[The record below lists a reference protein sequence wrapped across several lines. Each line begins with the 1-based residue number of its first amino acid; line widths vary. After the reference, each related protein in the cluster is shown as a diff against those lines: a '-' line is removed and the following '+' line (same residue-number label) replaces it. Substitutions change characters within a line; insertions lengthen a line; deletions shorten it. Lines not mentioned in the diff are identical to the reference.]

1 MCAGGG
7 GGVSPPA
14 AAAPP
19 PARLRSGTGG
29 AERRRAR
36 SSAAPPCPRP
46 RPGGAPL
53 SRLPAGAETEPAA
66 SVEDAKPPLGR
77 PSDASPAFHPSVRPS
92 LPPRPPRLQAGVAS
106 SASGAGAGAAS
117 AGCSP
122 RRRPALPS
130 YPSLPALPLLR
141 PAQAMN
147 FGRGPSVVLNVGG
160 TRYSFSREVLKDF
173 PLRRVSR
180 LHGCLSEQDVLEVCD
195 DYDRERNEYF
205 FDRHSEA
212 FGFIMLYVRH
222 GHLRFV
228 PHMCE
233 LSFYNEMI
241 YWGLEGSHLDY
252 CCQRRL
258 DDRMSET
265 RTYYA
270 AEEPPGETA
279 GGPEGK
285 GRRPPGAEGGKW
297 LERMRRTFEEPTSS
311 VAAQVLATVSILFV
325 IVSMVVLCA
334 STLPEWRAPENR
346 SMEEQSRYTAE
357 SVREPS
363 GIIEAICIGWFTAE
377 CIVRFIVSKNKCEF
391 VRRPLNIIDLLA
403 ITPYYI
409 SVLMTVFTGENSQ
422 LQRAGV
428 TLRVLRMMRIFW
440 VIKLARHFIGLQTL
454 GLTLKRCYRE
464 MVMLLVFI
472 CVAMAIFSAL
482 SQLLENGLDLGTKNK
497 DYASIPAACWWV
509 IISMTTVGYGDMC
522 PITVP
527 GRILGGICVVSGIVL
542 LALPITFI
550 YHSFV
555 QCYHELKFR
564 SARYSRSLSAEFLN

>member
-1 MCAGGG
+1 
-7 GGVSPPA
+7 
-14 AAAPP
+14 
-19 PARLRSGTGG
+19 
-29 AERRRAR
+29 
-36 SSAAPPCPRP
+36 
-46 RPGGAPL
+46 
-53 SRLPAGAETEPAA
+53 
-66 SVEDAKPPLGR
+66 
-77 PSDASPAFHPSVRPS
+77 
-92 LPPRPPRLQAGVAS
+92 
-106 SASGAGAGAAS
+106 
-117 AGCSP
+117 
-122 RRRPALPS
+122 
-130 YPSLPALPLLR
+130 
-141 PAQAMN
+141 MN
-147 FGRGPSVVLNVGG
+147 FGRGGPSVVVLNVGG
-160 TRYSFSREVLKDF
+160 TRYSFAREVLKDF

-205 FDRHSEA
+205 FDRHAEA
-212 FGFIMLYVRH
+212 FGFIMLYVRY

-241 YWGLEGSHLDY
+241 YWGLECSHLDY

-258 DDRMSET
+258 DDRMSD
-265 RTYYA
+265 TYTFYSAEDLQAEPGSSHA
-270 AEEPPGETA
+270 APPPGGE
-279 GGPEGK
+279 EK
-285 GRRPPGAEGGKW
+285 KW

-311 VAAQVLATVSILFV
+311 VAAQILATVSVVFV

-334 STLPEWRAPENR
+334 STTPEWRAAENR
-346 SMEEQSRYTAE
+346 SMEEQSR
-357 SVREPS
+357 
-363 GIIEAICIGWFTAE
+363 IIEAVCIGWFTAE
-377 CIVRFIVSKNKCEF
+377 CIVRFIISKDKCEF
-391 VRRPLNIIDLLA
+391 VKRPLNIIDLLA

-464 MVMLLVFI
+464 MVMLLVFV

-482 SQLLENGLDLGTKNK
+482 SQLLEHGLNLGKPNEG
-497 DYASIPAACWWV
+497 YSSIPAACWWV
-509 IISMTTVGYGDMC
+509 IISMTTVGYGDVC
-522 PITVP
+522 PITIP

-564 SARYSRSLSAEFLN
+564 SARYGRSLSAEFLN

>member
-1 MCAGGG
+1 ITF
-7 GGVSPPA
+7 V
-14 AAAPP
+14 
-19 PARLRSGTGG
+19 
-29 AERRRAR
+29 
-36 SSAAPPCPRP
+36 
-46 RPGGAPL
+46 
-53 SRLPAGAETEPAA
+53 
-66 SVEDAKPPLGR
+66 
-77 PSDASPAFHPSVRPS
+77 
-92 LPPRPPRLQAGVAS
+92 
-106 SASGAGAGAAS
+106 
-117 AGCSP
+117 
-122 RRRPALPS
+122 
-130 YPSLPALPLLR
+130 
-141 PAQAMN
+141 
-147 FGRGPSVVLNVGG
+147 PSVVLIVEGAP
-160 TRYSFSREVLKDF
+160 YLVFREVLEDF
-173 PLRRVSR
+173 PLRRVNR
-180 LHGCLSEQDVLEVCD
+180 LHGCRSERDVL
-195 DYDRERNEYF
+195 ERNEYF

-212 FGFIMLYVRH
+212 FGFILLYVRGH
-222 GHLRFV
+222 GKLRFA
-228 PHMCE
+228 PRMCE

-241 YWGLEGSHLDY
+241 YWGLEGAHLEY

-258 DDRMSET
+258 DDRMSD
-265 RTYYA
+265 TYTFYSAEDPGPRPREGA
-270 AEEPPGETA
+270 AHS
-279 GGPEGK
+279 
-285 GRRPPGAEGGKW
+285 RRW

-311 VAAQVLATVSILFV
+311 LAAQILASVSVVFV

-334 STLPEWRAPENR
+334 STLPDWRTAAADNR
-346 SMEEQSRYTAE
+346 SLDDRSRYSAGPG
-357 SVREPS
+357 REPS

-391 VRRPLNIIDLLA
+391 VKRPLNIIDLLA

-482 SQLLENGLDLGTKNK
+482 SQLLEHGLDLETSNK
-497 DYASIPAACWWV
+497 DFASIPAACWWV
-509 IISMTTVGYGDMC
+509 IISMTTVGYGDMY

-527 GRILGGICVVSGIVL
+527 GRILGGVCVVSGIVL

>member
-1 MCAGGG
+1 
-7 GGVSPPA
+7 
-14 AAAPP
+14 
-19 PARLRSGTGG
+19 
-29 AERRRAR
+29 
-36 SSAAPPCPRP
+36 
-46 RPGGAPL
+46 
-53 SRLPAGAETEPAA
+53 
-66 SVEDAKPPLGR
+66 
-77 PSDASPAFHPSVRPS
+77 
-92 LPPRPPRLQAGVAS
+92 
-106 SASGAGAGAAS
+106 
-117 AGCSP
+117 
-122 RRRPALPS
+122 
-130 YPSLPALPLLR
+130 
-141 PAQAMN
+141 MN
-147 FGRGPSVVLNVGG
+147 FGRGGPPVVVLNVGG
-160 TRYSFSREVLKDF
+160 TRYSFAREVLKDF

-212 FGFIMLYVRH
+212 FGFIMLYVRY

-241 YWGLEGSHLDY
+241 YWGLECSHLDY

-258 DDRMSET
+258 DDRMSD
-265 RTYYA
+265 TYTFYSAEDLQAEPAGGWSNNSSSSSSSSSSCHHLPGRSDA
-270 AEEPPGETA
+270 ADQGSSRAAPPPGGE
-279 GGPEGK
+279 EK
-285 GRRPPGAEGGKW
+285 EW
-297 LERMRRTFEEPTSS
+297 LERMRKTFEEPTYSL
-311 VAAQVLATVSILFV
+311 AAQILASVSIIFV

-334 STLPEWRAPENR
+334 STMPEWRAAENR
-346 SMEEQSRYTAE
+346 SMEEQSR
-357 SVREPS
+357 
-363 GIIEAICIGWFTAE
+363 IIEAVCIGWFTAE
-377 CIVRFIVSKNKCEF
+377 CIVRFIISKDKCEF
-391 VRRPLNIIDLLA
+391 VKRPLNIIDLLA

-409 SVLMTVFTGENSQ
+409 SVLMTIFTGENSQ

-464 MVMLLVFI
+464 MVMLLVFV

-482 SQLLENGLDLGTKNK
+482 SQLLEHGLNLGTPNEG
-497 DYASIPAACWWV
+497 YASIPAACWWV
-509 IISMTTVGYGDMC
+509 IISMTTVGYGDVC
-522 PITVP
+522 PITIP

-564 SARYSRSLSAEFLN
+564 SARYGRSLSAEFLN

>member
-1 MCAGGG
+1 M
-7 GGVSPPA
+7 
-14 AAAPP
+14 
-19 PARLRSGTGG
+19 T
-29 AERRRAR
+29 
-36 SSAAPPCPRP
+36 
-46 RPGGAPL
+46 
-53 SRLPAGAETEPAA
+53 
-66 SVEDAKPPLGR
+66 
-77 PSDASPAFHPSVRPS
+77 
-92 LPPRPPRLQAGVAS
+92 
-106 SASGAGAGAAS
+106 
-117 AGCSP
+117 
-122 RRRPALPS
+122 
-130 YPSLPALPLLR
+130 
-141 PAQAMN
+141 
-147 FGRGPSVVLNVGG
+147 FGRGGPPVVVLNVGG

-212 FGFIMLYVRH
+212 FGFILLYVRY

-258 DDRMSET
+258 DDRMSD
-265 RTYYA
+265 TYTFYS
-270 AEEPPGETA
+270 AEDIRVEPF
-279 GGPEGK
+279 GGGSGKSNGHPELPK
-285 GRRPPGAEGGKW
+285 GQRSGDAVAPPGAGEKKW

-311 VAAQVLATVSILFV
+311 VAAQILATISILFV

-334 STLPEWRAPENR
+334 STMPEWRTAENR
-346 SMEEQSRYTAE
+346 SLEEQSR
-357 SVREPS
+357 
-363 GIIEAICIGWFTAE
+363 IIEAICIGWFTAE
-377 CIVRFIVSKNKCEF
+377 CIVRFIVSKDKCEF
-391 VRRPLNIIDLLA
+391 AKRPLNIIDLLA

-409 SVLMTVFTGENSQ
+409 SVLMTIFTGENSQ

-464 MVMLLVFI
+464 MVMLLVFV

-482 SQLLENGLDLGTKNK
+482 AQLLEHGLKIGKPNEG
-497 DYASIPAACWWV
+497 YASIPAACWWV
-509 IISMTTVGYGDMC
+509 IISMTTVGYGDVC

>member
-1 MCAGGG
+1 KLRCCSRIRG
-7 GGVSPPA
+7 
-14 AAAPP
+14 
-19 PARLRSGTGG
+19 ARGK
-29 AERRRAR
+29 
-36 SSAAPPCPRP
+36 
-46 RPGGAPL
+46 
-53 SRLPAGAETEPAA
+53 SRHYG
-66 SVEDAKPPLGR
+66 
-77 PSDASPAFHPSVRPS
+77 
-92 LPPRPPRLQAGVAS
+92 
-106 SASGAGAGAAS
+106 
-117 AGCSP
+117 
-122 RRRPALPS
+122 
-130 YPSLPALPLLR
+130 
-141 PAQAMN
+141 
-147 FGRGPSVVLNVGG
+147 
-160 TRYSFSREVLKDF
+160 KD
-173 PLRRVSR
+173 
-180 LHGCLSEQDVLEVCD
+180 
-195 DYDRERNEYF
+195 RNEYF

-212 FGFIMLYVRH
+212 FGFILLYVRGH
-222 GHLRFV
+222 GKLRFA
-228 PHMCE
+228 PRMCE

-241 YWGLEGSHLDY
+241 YWGLEGAHLEY

-258 DDRMSET
+258 DDRMSD
-265 RTYYA
+265 TYTFYS
-270 AEEPPGETA
+270 AEEPGALGRDEVRPG
-279 GGPEGK
+279 
-285 GRRPPGAEGGKW
+285 GAEAAPSRRW

-311 VAAQVLATVSILFV
+311 LAAQILASVSVVFV

-334 STLPEWRAPENR
+334 STLPDWRAAAADNR
-346 SMEEQSRYTAE
+346 SLDDRSRYSA
-357 SVREPS
+357 VPGREPS

-377 CIVRFIVSKNKCEF
+377 CIVRFIVSRNKCEF
-391 VRRPLNIIDLLA
+391 VKRPLNIIDLLA

-482 SQLLENGLDLGTKNK
+482 SQLLEHGLDLETSNK
-497 DYASIPAACWWV
+497 DFASIPAACWWV
-509 IISMTTVGYGDMC
+509 IISMTTVGYGDMY

-527 GRILGGICVVSGIVL
+527 GRILGGVCVVSGIVL

>member
-1 MCAGGG
+1 MLYF
-7 GGVSPPA
+7 VS
-14 AAAPP
+14 
-19 PARLRSGTGG
+19 
-29 AERRRAR
+29 
-36 SSAAPPCPRP
+36 
-46 RPGGAPL
+46 
-53 SRLPAGAETEPAA
+53 
-66 SVEDAKPPLGR
+66 
-77 PSDASPAFHPSVRPS
+77 
-92 LPPRPPRLQAGVAS
+92 
-106 SASGAGAGAAS
+106 
-117 AGCSP
+117 
-122 RRRPALPS
+122 
-130 YPSLPALPLLR
+130 
-141 PAQAMN
+141 
-147 FGRGPSVVLNVGG
+147 
-160 TRYSFSREVLKDF
+160 
-173 PLRRVSR
+173 
-180 LHGCLSEQDVLEVCD
+180 
-195 DYDRERNEYF
+195 
-205 FDRHSEA
+205 FDR
-212 FGFIMLYVRH
+212 
-222 GHLRFV
+222 
-228 PHMCE
+228 
-233 LSFYNEMI
+233 
-241 YWGLEGSHLDY
+241 
-252 CCQRRL
+252 
-258 DDRMSET
+258 
-265 RTYYA
+265 
-270 AEEPPGETA
+270 
-279 GGPEGK
+279 
-285 GRRPPGAEGGKW
+285 
-297 LERMRRTFEEPTSS
+297 
-311 VAAQVLATVSILFV
+311 
-325 IVSMVVLCA
+325 
-334 STLPEWRAPENR
+334 
-346 SMEEQSRYTAE
+346 
-357 SVREPS
+357 
-363 GIIEAICIGWFTAE
+363 IIEAICIGWFTAE

-564 SARYSRSLSAEFLN
+564 SARYSRSLSAEFLNWPKLHSVVVTC

>member
-1 MCAGGG
+1 
-7 GGVSPPA
+7 
-14 AAAPP
+14 
-19 PARLRSGTGG
+19 
-29 AERRRAR
+29 
-36 SSAAPPCPRP
+36 
-46 RPGGAPL
+46 
-53 SRLPAGAETEPAA
+53 
-66 SVEDAKPPLGR
+66 
-77 PSDASPAFHPSVRPS
+77 
-92 LPPRPPRLQAGVAS
+92 
-106 SASGAGAGAAS
+106 
-117 AGCSP
+117 
-122 RRRPALPS
+122 
-130 YPSLPALPLLR
+130 
-141 PAQAMN
+141 MN

-265 RTYYA
+265 CHSCSKYMEKMLRTPGLEMFISSYPRRA
-270 AEEPPGETA
+270 VKGICPVPGECWVITA
-279 GGPEGK
+279 SHIRHRTLMHQDVLLLPKQGQNGK
-285 GRRPPGAEGGKW
+285 KPAR
-297 LERMRRTFEEPTSS
+297 
-311 VAAQVLATVSILFV
+311 
-325 IVSMVVLCA
+325 
-334 STLPEWRAPENR
+334 
-346 SMEEQSRYTAE
+346 
-357 SVREPS
+357 
-363 GIIEAICIGWFTAE
+363 IIEAICIGWFTAE

>member
-1 MCAGGG
+1 MNF
-7 GGVSPPA
+7 V
-14 AAAPP
+14 
-19 PARLRSGTGG
+19 R
-29 AERRRAR
+29 
-36 SSAAPPCPRP
+36 
-46 RPGGAPL
+46 GAP
-53 SRLPAGAETEPAA
+53 
-66 SVEDAKPPLGR
+66 SV
-77 PSDASPAFHPSVRPS
+77 
-92 LPPRPPRLQAGVAS
+92 
-106 SASGAGAGAAS
+106 
-117 AGCSP
+117 
-122 RRRPALPS
+122 
-130 YPSLPALPLLR
+130 
-141 PAQAMN
+141 
-147 FGRGPSVVLNVGG
+147 VVLNVGG
-160 TRYSFSREVLKDF
+160 TRYSFAREVLKDF

-205 FDRHSEA
+205 FDRHAEA
-212 FGFIMLYVRH
+212 FGFIMLYVRY

-241 YWGLEGSHLDY
+241 YWGLECSHLEY

-258 DDRMSET
+258 DDRMSD
-265 RTYYA
+265 TYTFYS
-270 AEEPPGETA
+270 AEDLQAEMAGGWNSASSSGSSSSSGKSSCPPAHHPHHGHRDPGLGA
-279 GGPEGK
+279 GGPAAP
-285 GRRPPGAEGGKW
+285 PPGAAEKKW

-311 VAAQVLATVSILFV
+311 LAAQILAMVSILFV

-334 STLPEWRAPENR
+334 STMPEWRAAENR
-346 SMEEQSRYTAE
+346 SMEENSR
-357 SVREPS
+357 
-363 GIIEAICIGWFTAE
+363 IIEAICIGWFTAE

-391 VRRPLNIIDLLA
+391 VKRPLNIIDLLA

-464 MVMLLVFI
+464 MVMLLVFV

-482 SQLLENGLDLGTKNK
+482 AQLLEHGLKIGKPNEG
-497 DYASIPAACWWV
+497 YASIPAACWWV
-509 IISMTTVGYGDMC
+509 IISMTTVGYGDVC
-522 PITVP
+522 PITIP

-564 SARYSRSLSAEFLN
+564 SARYSRSISAEFLN

>member
-1 MCAGGG
+1 M
-7 GGVSPPA
+7 
-14 AAAPP
+14 
-19 PARLRSGTGG
+19 T
-29 AERRRAR
+29 
-36 SSAAPPCPRP
+36 
-46 RPGGAPL
+46 
-53 SRLPAGAETEPAA
+53 
-66 SVEDAKPPLGR
+66 
-77 PSDASPAFHPSVRPS
+77 
-92 LPPRPPRLQAGVAS
+92 
-106 SASGAGAGAAS
+106 
-117 AGCSP
+117 
-122 RRRPALPS
+122 
-130 YPSLPALPLLR
+130 
-141 PAQAMN
+141 
-147 FGRGPSVVLNVGG
+147 FGRGGPPVVVLNVGG
-160 TRYSFSREVLKDF
+160 TRYSFAREVLKDF

-212 FGFIMLYVRH
+212 FGFILLYVRY

-258 DDRMSET
+258 DDRMSD
-265 RTYYA
+265 TYTFYS
-270 AEEPPGETA
+270 AEDLRAEPS
-279 GGPEGK
+279 GGCSKSSGHPPPPEGR
-285 GRRPPGAEGGKW
+285 GEEAAPDSGGAAAPSGAGEKKW

-311 VAAQVLATVSILFV
+311 VAAQILATVSILFV

-334 STLPEWRAPENR
+334 STMPEWRTAENR
-346 SMEEQSRYTAE
+346 SLEEQSRYTAD
-357 SVREPS
+357 SIREPS

-377 CIVRFIVSKNKCEF
+377 CIVRFIVSKDKCEF
-391 VRRPLNIIDLLA
+391 VKRPLNIIDLLA

-409 SVLMTVFTGENSQ
+409 SVLMTIFTGENSQ

-464 MVMLLVFI
+464 MVMLLVFV

-482 SQLLENGLDLGTKNK
+482 AQLLEHGLKIGKPNEG
-497 DYASIPAACWWV
+497 YASIPAACWWV
-509 IISMTTVGYGDMC
+509 IISMTTVGYGDVC

>member
-1 MCAGGG
+1 M
-7 GGVSPPA
+7 
-14 AAAPP
+14 
-19 PARLRSGTGG
+19 T
-29 AERRRAR
+29 
-36 SSAAPPCPRP
+36 
-46 RPGGAPL
+46 
-53 SRLPAGAETEPAA
+53 
-66 SVEDAKPPLGR
+66 
-77 PSDASPAFHPSVRPS
+77 
-92 LPPRPPRLQAGVAS
+92 
-106 SASGAGAGAAS
+106 
-117 AGCSP
+117 
-122 RRRPALPS
+122 
-130 YPSLPALPLLR
+130 
-141 PAQAMN
+141 
-147 FGRGPSVVLNVGG
+147 FGRGGPPVVVLNVGG
-160 TRYSFSREVLKDF
+160 TRYSFAREVLKDF
-173 PLRRVSR
+173 PLQRVSR

-212 FGFIMLYVRH
+212 FGFILLYVRY

-258 DDRMSET
+258 DDRMSDT
-265 RTYYA
+265 YTYYS
-270 AEEPPGETA
+270 AEDIRAEPSGA
-279 GGPEGK
+279 GSGSSKSSGQPQPPQGQESGDAVA
-285 GRRPPGAEGGKW
+285 PPGAGEKKW

-311 VAAQVLATVSILFV
+311 VAAQILATVSILFV

-334 STLPEWRAPENR
+334 STMPEWRTAENR
-346 SMEEQSRYTAE
+346 SLEEQSR
-357 SVREPS
+357 
-363 GIIEAICIGWFTAE
+363 IIEAICIGWFTAE
-377 CIVRFIVSKNKCEF
+377 CIVRFIVSKDKCEF
-391 VRRPLNIIDLLA
+391 VKRPLNIIDLLA

-409 SVLMTVFTGENSQ
+409 SVLMTIFTGENSQ

-464 MVMLLVFI
+464 MVMLLVFV

-482 SQLLENGLDLGTKNK
+482 AQLLEHGLKIGKPNEG
-497 DYASIPAACWWV
+497 YASIPAACWWV
-509 IISMTTVGYGDMC
+509 IISMTTVGYGDVC

-564 SARYSRSLSAEFLN
+564 SARCSRSLSAEFLN

>member
-1 MCAGGG
+1 M
-7 GGVSPPA
+7 
-14 AAAPP
+14 
-19 PARLRSGTGG
+19 T
-29 AERRRAR
+29 
-36 SSAAPPCPRP
+36 
-46 RPGGAPL
+46 
-53 SRLPAGAETEPAA
+53 
-66 SVEDAKPPLGR
+66 
-77 PSDASPAFHPSVRPS
+77 
-92 LPPRPPRLQAGVAS
+92 
-106 SASGAGAGAAS
+106 
-117 AGCSP
+117 
-122 RRRPALPS
+122 
-130 YPSLPALPLLR
+130 
-141 PAQAMN
+141 
-147 FGRGPSVVLNVGG
+147 FGRGGPPVVVLNVGG
-160 TRYSFSREVLKDF
+160 TRYSFAREVLKDF
-173 PLRRVSR
+173 PLQRVSR

-212 FGFIMLYVRH
+212 FGFILLYVRY

-258 DDRMSET
+258 DDRMSDTYTFYSAEDI
-265 RTYYA
+265 RT
-270 AEEPPGETA
+270 EPS
-279 GGPEGK
+279 GGGSGSSK
-285 GRRPPGAEGGKW
+285 KKKW

-311 VAAQVLATVSILFV
+311 VAAQILATVSILFV

-334 STLPEWRAPENR
+334 STMPEWRTAENR
-346 SMEEQSRYTAE
+346 SLEEQSRYTAD
-357 SVREPS
+357 SIREPS

-377 CIVRFIVSKNKCEF
+377 CIVRFIVSKDKCEF
-391 VRRPLNIIDLLA
+391 VKRPLNIIDLLA

-409 SVLMTVFTGENSQ
+409 SVLMTIFTGENSQ

-464 MVMLLVFI
+464 MVMLLVFV

-482 SQLLENGLDLGTKNK
+482 AQLLEHGLKIGKPNEG
-497 DYASIPAACWWV
+497 YASIPAACWWV
-509 IISMTTVGYGDMC
+509 IISMTTVGYGDVC

-564 SARYSRSLSAEFLN
+564 SARCSRSLSAEFLN

>member
-1 MCAGGG
+1 MNAAAGRKNLSSYMKTDISMTKQTSEKTSRCQNTLMRVLDSISEFGCRTREHRKLREQRPETRIGRSREEDCLLHLALPGVHALSEEEKEKSRYPDVHGGG
-7 GGVSPPA
+7 PGRMGCDKNPSCCREA
-14 AAAPP
+14 RGSGRRCPP
-19 PARLRSGTGG
+19 PLCPC
-29 AERRRAR
+29 RAPG
-36 SSAAPPCPRP
+36 PP
-46 RPGGAPL
+46 GV
-53 SRLPAGAETEPAA
+53 PA
-66 SVEDAKPPLGR
+66 V
-77 PSDASPAFHPSVRPS
+77 
-92 LPPRPPRLQAGVAS
+92 
-106 SASGAGAGAAS
+106 
-117 AGCSP
+117 
-122 RRRPALPS
+122 
-130 YPSLPALPLLR
+130 
-141 PAQAMN
+141 
-147 FGRGPSVVLNVGG
+147 NVGG

-265 RTYYA
+265 FTYYA
-270 AEEPPGETA
+270 AEEPN

-285 GRRPPGAEGGKW
+285 GRRPPGPEGRKW

-346 SMEEQSRYTAE
+346 SVEEQSRYTAE

>member
-1 MCAGGG
+1 
-7 GGVSPPA
+7 
-14 AAAPP
+14 
-19 PARLRSGTGG
+19 
-29 AERRRAR
+29 
-36 SSAAPPCPRP
+36 
-46 RPGGAPL
+46 
-53 SRLPAGAETEPAA
+53 
-66 SVEDAKPPLGR
+66 
-77 PSDASPAFHPSVRPS
+77 
-92 LPPRPPRLQAGVAS
+92 
-106 SASGAGAGAAS
+106 
-117 AGCSP
+117 
-122 RRRPALPS
+122 
-130 YPSLPALPLLR
+130 
-141 PAQAMN
+141 
-147 FGRGPSVVLNVGG
+147 
-160 TRYSFSREVLKDF
+160 
-173 PLRRVSR
+173 
-180 LHGCLSEQDVLEVCD
+180 
-195 DYDRERNEYF
+195 
-205 FDRHSEA
+205 
-212 FGFIMLYVRH
+212 
-222 GHLRFV
+222 
-228 PHMCE
+228 MCE

-241 YWGLEGSHLDY
+241 YWGLECSHLDY

-258 DDRMSET
+258 DDRMSDTYTFYSADEAGDGGEDT
-265 RTYYA
+265 RPPAEPPPA
-270 AEEPPGETA
+270 AE
-279 GGPEGK
+279 
-285 GRRPPGAEGGKW
+285 GRKW

-311 VAAQVLATVSILFV
+311 VAAQILATVSILFV

-334 STLPEWRAPENR
+334 STLPEWRGAENR
-346 SMEEQSRYTAE
+346 SVEEHSRPVLETPLDVAVTAARPV
-357 SVREPS
+357 SMTVVLR
-363 GIIEAICIGWFTAE
+363 IIEAICIGWFTAE
-377 CIVRFIVSKNKCEF
+377 CIVRFIISKNKCEF
-391 VRRPLNIIDLLA
+391 VKRPLNIIDLLA

-497 DYASIPAACWWV
+497 DFSSIPAACWWV

-555 QCYHELKFR
+555 QCYHEVKFR

>member
-1 MCAGGG
+1 
-7 GGVSPPA
+7 
-14 AAAPP
+14 
-19 PARLRSGTGG
+19 
-29 AERRRAR
+29 
-36 SSAAPPCPRP
+36 
-46 RPGGAPL
+46 
-53 SRLPAGAETEPAA
+53 
-66 SVEDAKPPLGR
+66 
-77 PSDASPAFHPSVRPS
+77 
-92 LPPRPPRLQAGVAS
+92 
-106 SASGAGAGAAS
+106 
-117 AGCSP
+117 
-122 RRRPALPS
+122 
-130 YPSLPALPLLR
+130 
-141 PAQAMN
+141 MN
-147 FGRGPSVVLNVGG
+147 FGRGPAVVLNVGG

-233 LSFYNEMI
+233 LSFYNELI

-265 RTYYA
+265 CTYYS
-270 AEEPPGETA
+270 AEEPPGEHSA
-279 GGPEGK
+279 GPRGK
-285 GRRPPGAEGGKW
+285 ARRAAAAEGGKW

-311 VAAQVLATVSILFV
+311 LAAQVLATVSILFV

-334 STLPEWRAPENR
+334 STLPEWRAPEN
-346 SMEEQSRYTAE
+346 SSVEEQSR
-357 SVREPS
+357 
-363 GIIEAICIGWFTAE
+363 IIEAICIGWFTAE

-564 SARYSRSLSAEFLN
+564 SARYGRSLSAEFLN